1 MMEIIFHKC
10 EFVGEMAV
18 VQQAQ
23 RSLCLESY
31 DRIEQLK
38 SALRR
43 RCCLPIFT
51 RRAVNA
57 QLSFRPD
64 GKLAF
69 APDSFDLKKKRGLCR
84 NAA

>member
-31 DRIEQLK
+31 DRIEQTLK

-43 RCCLPIFT
+43 RCCPPIYSPGG
-51 RRAVNA
+51 RR
-57 QLSFRPD
+57 F
-64 GKLAF
+64 
-69 APDSFDLKKKRGLCR
+69 
-84 NAA
+84 